1 MPYNFDEVI
10 DRRSTKSLKWDR
22 LKTRFGRED
31 VLAMWVADMDFMS
44 PPCVQNA
51 LVKRAQHG
59 VYGYAIHDDEF
70 NQAVVNWMEHRHG
83 FEIQPEW
90 IATAIGVVP
99 ALTVIVQA
107 FTEPGDGVLI
117 QPPVYYPF
125 KRVIENWD
133 RRVVEN
139 PLVERNGKYEIDFD
153 QLEEKAREAKIMFL
167 CSPHNPVGRVWTLD
181 ELQRIG
187 EICARNGVLVV
198 SDEIHSDLVYAGV
211 RHIPFASI
219 SDAFAENSIT
229 CAAPSKTFNLAGLNT
244 AYVVAKNPDLLRR
257 YKLMLAKASMNEV
270 NIFGIEA
277 LAAAYNEGG
286 PWLDELMKYLAGNLE
301 YLNQYIQDNIP
312 EIRVIQPEATY
323 LVWLD
328 CSALSLEK
336 KELDQFLV
344 HEALLALDE
353 GHLFGDE
360 GIGFQRVNIACPR
373 SILEQGL
380 RQLSDA
386 VDRVIRI
393 GR

>member
-187 EICARNGVLVV
+187 EICTRNGVLVV